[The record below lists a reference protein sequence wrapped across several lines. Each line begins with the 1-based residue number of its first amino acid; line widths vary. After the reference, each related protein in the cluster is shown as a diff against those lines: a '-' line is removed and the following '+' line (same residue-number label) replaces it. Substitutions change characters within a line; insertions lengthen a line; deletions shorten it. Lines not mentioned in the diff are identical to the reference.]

1 VIQGVVAAI
10 KWQYYTAAAINGY
23 SVARTKQG
31 QWSASGIVVLAD
43 AFKMAQRPLV
53 FVAKHKKGEWRWP
66 IQSMAIGPD
75 GHRWTATLGP
85 PLP

>member
-1 VIQGVVAAI
+1 VIEGVVAAV

-23 SVARTKQG
+23 RVARTKDG
-31 QWSASGIVVLAD
+31 RWSASGIVVLAD

-53 FVAKHKKGEWRWP
+53 FVAKHKNGEWRWP

-75 GHRWTATLGP
+75 GHRWTAALGP

>member
-1 VIQGVVAAI
+1 MIDGVVAAI

-23 SVARTKQG
+23 RVSCTKDG

-43 AFKMAQRPLV
+43 AFKMAQRPLLL
-53 FVAKHKKGEWRWP
+53 VAKHKKGEWRWP
-66 IQSMAIGPD
+66 IRSMTIGPD
-75 GHRWTATLGP
+75 GHRWSALLGP